1 MNAEKRFV
9 LVIDMQNDFITGT
22 LGTAEARRIVPVV
35 AARIE
40 AERAAG
46 AMLVFTRDTHGN
58 DYMQSLEGKLLP
70 VAHCEQGSAGWALA
84 PEIAPLAEGARIID
98 KPTFGCV
105 ALPELL
111 RPHVGPETEFLLMG
125 LCTDICVVSNAL
137 LLRAYFPGNRIF
149 IAPDCCAG
157 VTPESHAAALTT
169 MQMCQ
174 IEQA

>member
-1 MNAEKRFV
+1 MTKAKRIV
-9 LVIDMQNDFITGT
+9 LVIDMQNDFITGA
-22 LGTAEARRIVPVV
+22 LGTPEAQAILPAV

-46 AMLVFTRDTHGN
+46 AMLVFTRDTHHG
-58 DYMQSLEGKLLP
+58 DYLTTLEGKLLP
-70 VAHCEQGSAGWALA
+70 VPHCEEGSEGWAIA
-84 PEIAPLAEGARIID
+84 PELPPLAEDALIVD

-111 RPHVGPETEFLLMG
+111 RPYVEPKTEFLLMG

-169 MQMCQ
+169 MKMCQ

>member
-1 MNAEKRFV
+1 MNAEKRIV

-111 RPHVGPETEFLLMG
+111 RPHGIPAYGPLHGHLRGVERTPFAG
-125 LCTDICVVSNAL
+125 LFPGKSHLHRAG
-137 LLRAYFPGNRIF
+137 LLRGR
-149 IAPDCCAG
+149 
-157 VTPESHAAALTT
+157 HA
-169 MQMCQ
+169 
-174 IEQA
+174 

>member
-1 MNAEKRFV
+1 MNAEKRIV

-22 LGTAEARRIVPVV
+22 LGTAEARRIVPAV

-84 PEIAPLAEGARIID
+84 PEIAPFAEGARIID
-98 KPTFGCV
+98 KPTFGCI

-111 RPHVGPETEFLLMG
+111 RPHVGRKRNSCLWAFARTSAWCRTHSFCG
-125 LCTDICVVSNAL
+125 LISREIVSLSRRIAA
-137 LLRAYFPGNRIF
+137 RASRLK
-149 IAPDCCAG
+149 AMRRR
-157 VTPESHAAALTT
+157 SL
-169 MQMCQ
+169 Q
-174 IEQA
+174 

>member
-1 MNAEKRFV
+1 MNAEKRIV

-70 VAHCEQGSAGWALA
+70 VAHCEQLSL
-84 PEIAPLAEGARIID
+84 IHI
-98 KPTFGCV
+98 
-105 ALPELL
+105 
-111 RPHVGPETEFLLMG
+111 
-125 LCTDICVVSNAL
+125 
-137 LLRAYFPGNRIF
+137 
-149 IAPDCCAG
+149 
-157 VTPESHAAALTT
+157 
-169 MQMCQ
+169 
-174 IEQA
+174 

>member
-1 MNAEKRFV
+1 MNQAKRIV

-22 LGTAEARRIVPVV
+22 LGTPEAQAIVPAV

-46 AMLVFTRDTHGN
+46 AMLVFTRDTHGC
-58 DYMQSLEGKLLP
+58 DYMQTLEGKLLP
-70 VAHCEQGSAGWALA
+70 VQHCERGGEGWALA
-84 PEIAPLAEGARIID
+84 PEIAPLAEGALILD

-111 RPHVGPETEFLLMG
+111 RPHVSPDTEFLLLG

-137 LLRAYFPGNRIF
+137 LLRAYFPGNHIF
-149 IAPDCCAG
+149 VAPDCCAG
-157 VTPESHAAALTT
+157 VTPETHTAALMT
-169 MQMCQ
+169 MKMCQ

>member
-1 MNAEKRFV
+1 MNAEKRIV

-22 LGTAEARRIVPVV
+22 LGTAEARRIVPAV

-46 AMLVFTRDTHGN
+46 A
-58 DYMQSLEGKLLP
+58 
-70 VAHCEQGSAGWALA
+70 
-84 PEIAPLAEGARIID
+84 RIID
-98 KPTFGCV
+98 KPTFGCI

-137 LLRAYFPGNRIF
+137 LLRAYFPGNHIF

-169 MQMCQ
+169 MKMWQ